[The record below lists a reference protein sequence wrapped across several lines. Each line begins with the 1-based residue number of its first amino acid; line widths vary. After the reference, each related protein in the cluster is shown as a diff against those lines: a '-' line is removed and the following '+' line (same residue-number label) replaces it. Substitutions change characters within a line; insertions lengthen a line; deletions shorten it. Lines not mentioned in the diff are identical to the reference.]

1 MTVLPHAW
9 WLAAALGFQA
19 GVPAQEPAKSAAQSL
34 VADTKTAT
42 PAPAPAMETP
52 APAKPISVMMRGD
65 IAMARKMYRE
75 AIDYYR
81 TIKPE
86 QPLVWNKVGIAYHHL
101 GEMEQAKRAYERA
114 IKLDKKYAE
123 AINNLGTVHY
133 AKRSYRRAVGQYNKA
148 LKISPNSAGMWSN
161 LGTAWFARKN
171 YKKASECYAKALT
184 LDAEVFEHRG
194 TAGTLLQER
203 SVSERAKFHF
213 YLSKTYANAGMNE
226 RALQYMRMC
235 LEEGFKE
242 RKRFVEDPEFANMQ
256 QLPEF
261 QELLALQPRVL

>member
-1 MTVLPHAW
+1 MTVLPHIW
-9 WLAAALGFQA
+9 CLALALGVQA
-19 GVPAQEPAKSAAQSL
+19 GTPAQEPAKSL
-34 VADTKTAT
+34 VADTKTAA
-42 PAPAPAMETP
+42 PAPAPAVESP
-52 APAKPISVMMRGD
+52 APAKPITVMMRGD

-81 TIKPE
+81 TITPE
-86 QPLVWNKVGIAYHHL
+86 QPLVWNKIGIAYHHL
-101 GEMEQAKRAYERA
+101 GEMNQAERAYQRS

-123 AINNLGTVHY
+123 AINNLGTVYY

-148 LKISPNSAGMWSN
+148 LKLSPNSAGVWSN

-171 YKKASECYAKALT
+171 YQKASECYAKALSI
-184 LDAEVFEHRG
+184 DAEVFEHRS

-203 SVSERAKFHF
+203 SVAERAKFHF
-213 YLSKTYANAGMNE
+213 YLSKTYANAGMND

-242 RKRFVEDPEFANMQ
+242 RKRFVEDPEFANLQ

-261 QELLALQPRVL
+261 QELLALQPRIL